1 MTPGERRSRSC
12 GGGWMG
18 EPLWGVRARPSLAP
32 DARIVGRWRPRSAA
46 DITSGRREL
55 SATVHNGM
63 RSTAGS
69 DGALEKLELA
79 FEEVVSNAVRHG
91 LPPVEATVWMSDR
104 SWLVEVVDAAGE
116 EPPAQAVGRD
126 PALGGLGLGLVAAL
140 CDEVGWEPLGDGRKL
155 VWARLDVSGDGTP
168 GSARRPRGAV
178 SDRPHAHRTGEGGG
192 TLQRSTAGVSATG
205 TSTAAYDRD
214 QLAFLAEVS
223 DTLIRTLD
231 TGATAEHLA
240 RLVVPRLA
248 DWATVTLLEED
259 GRREQT
265 ARAHRD
271 PARLADLDAY
281 LAGRQGGARDRPA
294 LMTALLSG
302 NPVQVTAVDP
312 ALTEALP
319 TRELRQ
325 TFARLDAASALFV
338 PLQTHG
344 EIFGA
349 LSLVRTSHRPPH
361 TDAEVAL
368 SVEVAR
374 RGALALD
381 NARLYTRQLTVAETL
396 QRSLLTAPPQI
407 AELPIAVRYRPAS
420 RHALVGGDFY
430 DAVQLEDGATLIVVG
445 DVAGHSVEAT
455 AAMSELRSA
464 VRTLAYDTPS
474 SPAEIL
480 TRADRALSGVG
491 FGTLAT
497 VLVGRIEPPGREG
510 AAGRTLRWSSAGHPP
525 GLLLRPDGRVGML
538 DGPPERLIG
547 AGESVARSDHET
559 ALAPGDSVV
568 FYTDGLLEHGRTL
581 IDDGL
586 DRLTEALA
594 GLAGQPLEQMCDLLL
609 DKIITG
615 TADDDVALLAV
626 RYEPRA
632 PGRDQN

>member
-1 MTPGERRSRSC
+1 
-12 GGGWMG
+12 MG
-18 EPLWGVRARPSLAP
+18 EQPLWARRARPPLTL
-32 DARIVGRWRPRSAA
+32 DARALGHWRPTSAA

-55 SATVHNGM
+55 AVAAQRSARGD
-63 RSTAGS
+63 A
-69 DGALEKLELA
+69 ALEQLELA

-91 LPPVEATVWMSDR
+91 LPPVEATVWMSDH
-104 SWLVEVVDAAGE
+104 SWLLEVIDAAGE
-116 EPPAQAVGRD
+116 QAPTQAVDRD

-140 CDEVGWEPLGDGRKL
+140 CDEVGWERLGDGRKL
-155 VWARLDVSGDGTP
+155 VWARLDLSGNGTS
-168 GSARRPRGAV
+168 GRPVANGL
-178 SDRPHAHRTGEGGG
+178 PHRAGYG
-192 TLQRSTAGVSATG
+192 TLHRSAAGTSATG
-205 TSTAAYDRD
+205 TTTAAYDRD

-240 RLVVPRLA
+240 RLAVPRLA
-248 DWATVTLLEED
+248 DWATVTLMEED

-281 LAGRQGGARDRPA
+281 LAGRQTGARDRPA
-294 LMTALLSG
+294 LMTVLLSG
-302 NPVQVTAVDP
+302 NPVQVTTVDP
-312 ALTEALP
+312 ALVRALP
-319 TRELRQ
+319 TDELRQ

-344 EIFGA
+344 EVFGA
-349 LSLVRTSHRPPH
+349 LSLVRTSDRPSH

-368 SVEVAR
+368 SIEVAR

-396 QRSLLTAPPQI
+396 QRSLLTAPPRT

-430 DAVQLEDGATLIVVG
+430 DAVQLEDGATLLVVG

-474 SPAEIL
+474 SPAQIL

-497 VLVGRIEPPGREG
+497 VLVGRIERPGQERT
-510 AAGRTLRWSSAGHPP
+510 AGRTLRWSSAGHPP
-525 GLLLRPDGRVGML
+525 GLLLHADGRVEVL
-538 DGPPERLIG
+538 DGRPERLIG
-547 AGESVARSDHET
+547 AGGAAVRSDHET
-559 ALAPGDSVV
+559 TLGPGDTVV

-586 DRLTEALA
+586 ARLTAAL
-594 GLAGQPLEQMCDLLL
+594 GDLVGQPLEQLCDLLL
-609 DKIITG
+609 DRIITG
-615 TADDDVALLAV
+615 RADDDVALLAV
-626 RYEPRA
+626 RYEPSDVERPTS
-632 PGRDQN
+632 PGAQSCQRSQASS